1 MVGPL
6 GDRDDGDGGGKGLE
20 DAPTGPG
27 IQQPGAEVVSIR
39 YSTIQGCRSGAG
51 SQKFAL
57 NGFAKLLKKLPK
69 VNIFQLFQIF
79 RKIFPEKIKV
89 KRN

>member
-39 YSTIQGCRSGAG
+39 YLLYNSGLQIRSRFPKICTEWICKVVKTITFS
-51 SQKFAL
+51 
-57 NGFAKLLKKLPK
+57 N
-69 VNIFQLFQIF
+69 
-79 RKIFPEKIKV
+79 FPEKIKV